1 MLTPSPVPARRR
13 AAHRSCDLL
22 RWARDRWEAEIPAAE
37 MRKIHYTAGELKD
50 GGYTA
55 QQMKNSQAYS
65 LDELKEGRYKPL
77 ELGEA
82 GYLIPALRAAKFSAL
97 DLRKALIFNVQMM
110 RDAGY
115 TAPEMKK
122 ARPRRAT
129 TTPDDDATQSP
140 VHTPCGAARLL
151 LSS

>member
-1 MLTPSPVPARRR
+1 
-13 AAHRSCDLL
+13 
-22 RWARDRWEAEIPAAE
+22 
-37 MRKIHYTAGELKD
+37 
-50 GGYTA
+50 
-55 QQMKNSQAYS
+55 MKNSQAYS

-122 ARPRRAT
+122 ARAPAQSHHHTRRRRCAEPRAHPVRRGAPLQRLHCGCRRRG
-129 TTPDDDATQSP
+129 TTPGRTTQ
-140 VHTPCGAARLL
+140 GALPRTVEHRVL
-151 LSS
+151 